1 MYIVLSGEEDESEA
15 RQLVDD
21 KRPTFRPNDV
31 NSFLLST
38 ERPLGELK
46 FVRVWHDNS
55 GKQVRSGEDLC
66 EDGWK
71 SKGRGVF
78 RSSG

>member
-15 RQLVDD
+15 RQLIDD

-55 GKQVRSGEDLC
+55 GKQVRGGDDLY
-66 EDGWK
+66 EGG
-71 SKGRGVF
+71 SK
-78 RSSG
+78 